1 MAIAI
6 MRPRPAQTG
15 RVWWRHL
22 LAWTR
27 FYRAS
32 ILINFVDPITALL
45 ALGLGLGSY
54 IKGGVDGVSFLQFIA
69 PGLVAVTSMN
79 AVSFDSLWATY
90 NYLYENKVYPSM
102 ITSPLTVDDLVAGTL
117 LWQATRSLMYGGTFL
132 LIITIFGLVHAWTAL
147 LVLPVLLLTGI
158 MFATP
163 AFSYVA
169 ITRATEHLLYYISIV
184 IVPMYMFSGVFFPLS
199 RLPHPVQIAIWFTP
213 LYHVAHLFRSLVLG
227 RLGGDLLVDLA
238 WILVFTAIALLFPAH
253 LIRRKL
259 LV

>member
-6 MRPRPAQTG
+6 IRPHPAQVG

-27 FYRAS
+27 FYRTS

-54 IKGGVDGVSFLQFIA
+54 IKGGIDGVTFLQFIA

-79 AVSFDSLWATY
+79 AVSFDALWGTY

-132 LIITIFGLVHAWTAL
+132 IIITLFGLVHAWTAL
-147 LVLPVLLLTGI
+147 LVLPLLLLTGV
-158 MFATP
+158 MFAAP
-163 AFSYVA
+163 ALSYVA
-169 ITRATEHLLYYISIV
+169 ITRANEHLLYYISLI
-184 IVPMYMFSGVFFPLS
+184 IVPMYMFSGVFFPLR
-199 RLPHPVQIAIWFTP
+199 RLPHSVQ
-213 LYHVAHLFRSLVLG
+213 
-227 RLGGDLLVDLA
+227 
-238 WILVFTAIALLFPAH
+238 
-253 LIRRKL
+253 
-259 LV
+259 